1 MFEFDLFAFSYYLL
15 YLETKSV
22 TYMDQLYIKI
32 LSFYGPLSRSIIGV
46 LDPIE
51 VEIFDRI
58 MPDKE
63 TFVKQKVES
72 YRNGIRNHK
81 KDVRT
86 IGKYAFTSFYIS
98 PLIMNAELL
107 KNRPGFKMRR
117 YSISCLI

>member
-1 MFEFDLFAFSYYLL
+1 
-15 YLETKSV
+15 
-22 TYMDQLYIKI
+22 MDQLYIKI

-98 PLIMNAELL
+98 PLIMNADVVKKSARVQDEALFDFLPDLAAVLL
-107 KNRPGFKMRR
+107 MLQGECK
-117 YSISCLI
+117 